1 MKTSLQ
7 LKVSQQLTM
16 TPQLQQAIRL
26 LQLSTLELKDEI
38 QEALDNNPLLEL
50 AEEGELEAAA
60 SAEPNDDYDRQ
71 TAAVESTEHS
81 ELETPDWEHTETT
94 PDWEQADH
102 DSDWQVLNSQDQLVE
117 DSWQGSADSS
127 GHSGASGEDF
137 NFDQQSEQGDELRQH
152 LLWQLNLTPMSER
165 DRVIATTIIDAVAP
179 TGWLSSPITEL
190 FEGLQQQLDEPD
202 NPLDLPEVMAVL
214 HRLQQF
220 EPTGVCAQNLAEC
233 LSIQL
238 KQLPEDT
245 PLLKSALRLVNEFS
259 DALVQKNYTL
269 IMRRLQL
276 QETQLRQTLAL
287 IQSTNPYP
295 GARIDTTRAEY
306 IIPDVI
312 VSRDPLNK
320 LWRVDLNPDIA
331 PQLKI
336 NQNYAALIR
345 RADPSADN
353 QYIKDH
359 LQEARWFIKSLHSR
373 NDTLLRVARE
383 IVARQLGFLEL
394 GEQAMKPMILHDIAE
409 VLELHE
415 STISRVTT
423 HKYMHTPRGV
433 FELKYFFSSHVGT
446 QESGEHSSTAIRAK
460 IKEYIQHE
468 NSRKPLSDS
477 KIVSLLE
484 QEGIQVARR
493 TIAKYRESL
502 NIAPSNERKTL

>member
-38 QEALDNNPLLEL
+38 QEALDNNPLLEV
-50 AEEGELEAAA
+50 AEEGEFDADAPA
-60 SAEPNDDYDRQ
+60 SIEPASDYDRQ
-71 TAAVESTEHS
+71 VTPSESTQHT
-81 ELETPDWEHTETT
+81 ELETPDWEHTES
-94 PDWEQADH
+94 DQ
-102 DSDWQVLNSQDQLVE
+102 DWQVLDSSAQLSE
-117 DSWQGSADSS
+117 ESWQGS
-127 GHSGASGEDF
+127 GEGAAHDAPTGDGF
-137 NFDQQSEQGDELRQH
+137 NFDQQSAQGDELRQH
-152 LLWQLNLTPMSER
+152 LSWQLNLTPMSDR
-165 DRVIATTIIDAVAP
+165 DHIIATAIIDAVAP
-179 TGWLSSPITEL
+179 SGWLSSPIEDI
-190 FEGLQQQLDEPD
+190 FEGLQTELDEPE
-202 NPLDLPEVMAVL
+202 NPLDMAEVMAVL

-220 EPTGVCAQNLAEC
+220 EPTGVCAQSLAEC

-245 PLLKSALRLVNEFS
+245 PLRASALRLVNEFS

-269 IMRRLQL
+269 LMRRLHL
-276 QETQLRQTLAL
+276 QEDELRQAMVL

-295 GARIDTTRAEY
+295 GARVDTSKAEY

-312 VSRDPLNK
+312 VSRDPQNK

-331 PQLKI
+331 PRLRV
-336 NQNYAALIR
+336 NQDYAALIR
-345 RADPSADN
+345 RADTSADN

-383 IVARQLGFLEL
+383 IVARQLAFLEL
-394 GEQAMKPMILHDIAE
+394 GEQAMKPLILHDIAE

-433 FELKYFFSSHVGT
+433 FELKYFFSSHVSTDDG
-446 QESGEHSSTAIRAK
+446 GEYSSTAIRAQ
-460 IKEYIQHE
+460 IKALIHE
-468 NSRKPLSDS
+468 ENRRKPLSDS
-477 KIVSLLE
+477 KIVNILND
-484 QEGIQVARR
+484 QGIQVARR

-502 NIAPSNERKTL
+502 NIPPSNERKTL

>member
-50 AEEGELEAAA
+50 LEDGELD
-60 SAEPNDDYDRQ
+60 NDIERPADPSPDYDRQ
-71 TAAVESTEHS
+71 VNVADEHEQR
-81 ELETPDWEHTETT
+81 ELETPDWEHTQSDD
-94 PDWEQADH
+94 DWAVL
-102 DSDWQVLNSQDQLVE
+102 DSSSQLLE
-117 DSWQGSADSS
+117 DSWQGSGEGSS
-127 GHSGASGEDF
+127 TDYGSGDGF
-137 NFDQQSEQGDELRQH
+137 NFEQQSAHGDELRQH
-152 LLWQLNLTPMSER
+152 LMWQLNLTPMSDR
-165 DRVIATTIIDAVAP
+165 DRAVATAIIDAVAP
-179 TGWLSSPITEL
+179 SGWLSSPIEDIY
-190 FEGLQQQLDEPD
+190 EGLQGVLDEPD
-202 NPLDLPEVMAVL
+202 NPLDLAEVMAVL

-238 KQLPEDT
+238 KQLPEET
-245 PLLKSALRLVNEFS
+245 PLRTAALRLVNDFS
-259 DALVQKNYTL
+259 DALVQKNYAVL
-269 IMRRLQL
+269 MRRLHL
-276 QETQLRQTLAL
+276 QEDQLRQALAL

-295 GARIDTTRAEY
+295 GARIDTSRAEY

-312 VSRDPLNK
+312 VSRDPHNK

-331 PQLKI
+331 PRLRV

-383 IVARQLGFLEL
+383 IVARQMAFLEL
-394 GEQAMKPMILHDIAE
+394 GEQAMKPMILHDIADI
-409 VLELHE
+409 LELHE

-433 FELKYFFSSHVGT
+433 FELKYFFSSHVNTDDG
-446 QESGEHSSTAIRAK
+446 GEYSYTAIRAQ
-460 IKEYIQHE
+460 IKTLIQEE
-468 NSRKPLSDS
+468 NRRKPLSDS
-477 KIVSLLE
+477 KIVTILNE
-484 QEGIQVARR
+484 QGIQVARR

-502 NIAPSNERKTL
+502 NIPPSNERKTL

>member
-7 LKVSQQLTM
+7 LKVSQHLTM

-38 QEALDNNPLLEL
+38 QEALDNNPLLEV
-50 AEEGELEAAA
+50 AEDTELESATEAE
-60 SAEPNDDYDRQ
+60 AEPTSDYDRQ
-71 TAAVESTEHS
+71 VTLSEPPDHA
-81 ELETPDWEHTETT
+81 ELETPDWEHTDNDEE
-94 PDWEQADH
+94 WQVH
-102 DSDWQVLNSQDQLVE
+102 DSSMQLNE
-117 DSWQGSADSS
+117 DSWQGSGD
-127 GHSGASGEDF
+127 GAGQDFNAGEGF
-137 NFDQQSEQGDELRQH
+137 NFDQQSAQGDELRQH
-152 LLWQLNLTPMSER
+152 LMWQLNLTPMSER
-165 DRVIATTIIDAVAP
+165 DRVIATAIIDSVAP
-179 TGWLSSPITEL
+179 SGWLSSPIAEI
-190 FEGLQQQLDEPD
+190 FEGLQAELDEPD
-202 NPLDLPEVMAVL
+202 DPLDMAEVMAVL

-220 EPTGVCAQNLAEC
+220 EPTGVCAQDLAEC

-245 PLLKSALRLVNEFS
+245 PLLGAALRLVNEFS
-259 DALVQKNYTL
+259 DALVHKNYTL
-269 IMRRLQL
+269 LMRRLQL
-276 QETQLRQTLAL
+276 QEAQLRDAMAL

-295 GARIDTTRAEY
+295 GARIDTSRAEY

-312 VSRDPLNK
+312 VSRDPHNK
-320 LWRVDLNPDIA
+320 LWRVDLNPDIS
-331 PQLKI
+331 PRLRV
-336 NQNYAALIR
+336 NQGYAALIR

-353 QYIKDH
+353 QFLKDH

-383 IVARQLGFLEL
+383 IVARQLAFLEL

-433 FELKYFFSSHVGT
+433 FELKYFFSSHVSTEDG
-446 QESGEHSSTAIRAK
+446 GEYSSTAIRAQ
-460 IKEYIQHE
+460 IKELIQGE
-468 NSRKPLSDS
+468 NRRKPLSDS
-477 KIVSLLE
+477 KIVTLLND
-484 QEGIQVARR
+484 QGIQVARR

-502 NIAPSNERKTL
+502 NIPPSNERKTL

>member
-50 AEEGELEAAA
+50 AEDSDLDTPPDL
-60 SAEPNDDYDRQ
+60 SVEPNADYDRLI
-71 TAAVESTEHS
+71 TETPEQA
-81 ELETPDWEHTETT
+81 ELDTPDWEHTDTE
-94 PDWEQADH
+94 P
-102 DSDWQVLNSQDQLVE
+102 DWQVLDSSSELTE
-117 DSWQGSADSS
+117 DSWQGAQEGGAS
-127 GHSGASGEDF
+127 ASGEGF
-137 NFDQQSEQGDELRQH
+137 NFDQQSPEGDELRQH
-152 LLWQLNLTPMSER
+152 LMWQLNLTPMSER
-165 DRVIATTIIDAVAP
+165 DRVIATAIIDAVAP
-179 TGWLSSPITEL
+179 SGWLSSPLTDI
-190 FEGLQQQLDEPD
+190 FEGLQNALDEPD
-202 NPLDLPEVMAVL
+202 DPLEMAEVMAVL

-220 EPTGVCAQNLAEC
+220 EPTGVCAQDLAEC

-245 PLLKSALRLVNEFS
+245 PLLSAALRLVNEFS
-259 DALVQKNYTL
+259 EALVQKNYTL
-269 IMRRLQL
+269 MMRRLHL
-276 QETQLRQTLAL
+276 QESQLRDAMTL

-295 GARIDTTRAEY
+295 GARIDSSRAEY

-312 VSRDPLNK
+312 VSRDPQNK
-320 LWRVDLNPDIA
+320 LWRVDLNPDIS
-331 PQLKI
+331 PRLKI
-336 NQNYAALIR
+336 NQDYAALIR
-345 RADPSADN
+345 RADTSVDN

-383 IVARQLGFLEL
+383 IVARQLAFFDE

-423 HKYMHTPRGV
+423 NKYMHTPRGV
-433 FELKYFFSSHVGT
+433 FELKYFFSSHVGS
-446 QESGEHSSTAIRAK
+446 EEGGEYSSTAIRAK
-460 IKEYIQHE
+460 IKELIQQE
-468 NSRKPLSDS
+468 NRRKPLSDS
-477 KIVSLLE
+477 KIVTLLNA
-484 QEGIQVARR
+484 EGIQIARR